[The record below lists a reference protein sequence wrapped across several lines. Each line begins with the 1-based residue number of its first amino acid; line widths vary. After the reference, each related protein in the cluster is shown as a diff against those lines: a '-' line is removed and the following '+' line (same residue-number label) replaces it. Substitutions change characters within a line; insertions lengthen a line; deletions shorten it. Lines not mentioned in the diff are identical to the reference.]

1 MDSIRII
8 QLPTK
13 SAAGTDDYIAVDSTA
28 NGTKKIQFPNLLD
41 DGLTIQNKAADAKA
55 TGDAI
60 NAINGAIGNEASTRQ
75 SADANLQ
82 TQIDQLIAPSGEA
95 PSAAEI
101 ENARIGAPPENTV
114 YPTLG
119 DAIRGQV
126 TDLKS
131 DLNLLLDSEEITGT
145 NKNGYWRNGVFTE
158 NTSAYTKEFNVS
170 GLSRVT
176 LTEFATP
183 YRDAYVFLDSS
194 NNVISSAIGGTDPG
208 TDGYTIELTVP
219 SNAVYLDSSVSRSS
233 NLSKVKLEMATPKVS
248 TDDIDNLQN
257 QIDSLGG
264 LDFTV
269 LNGNNADVFYR
280 GETLRTGYTSPYS
293 RKFKVVGGR
302 KYKITLTTGNNFNA
316 YTFIDG
322 NGTVLS
328 YVLATSSESKEYIVD
343 APNGATMLYCST
355 NSGTISSIS
364 VLQQISET
372 DVINAITKNEY
383 LASIIHNVICIGDSL
398 TQGYRNDTLHNIE
411 AYSYP
416 TFISRAANWEVV
428 NAGWAGIT
436 PVGWWDKRTLYTYAD
451 KQFAIIKLGQN
462 GGLTDTLAEDTSA
475 SSYEDYANTNTGAY
489 CKIIEYIKE
498 QNPHIV
504 IFVVSVRAYRD
515 SVTNDVLQ
523 QIADKYNL
531 PFIDLN
537 DARFNLEATDIHT
550 ISGVYDA
557 VHFNTLGYSQLAT
570 SIYDLIVL
578 HLADNKNLVM
588 NYGEW

>member
-1 MDSIRII
+1 MSLKGIR
-8 QLPTK
+8 K
-13 SAAGTDDYIAVDSTA
+13 SDGTAEYIYADDTLSEENAPGEAKAAGDRIAGVEGRVTTLETA
-28 NGTKKIQFPNLLD
+28 APEIISNATKDWLD
-41 DGLTIQNKAADAKA
+41 DNVTPTGSAVAIDSSLTQSGLAADAKA
-55 TGDAI
+55 TGDAV
-60 NAINGAIGNEASTRQ
+60 N
-75 SADANLQ
+75 
-82 TQIDQLIAPSGEA
+82 
-95 PSAAEI
+95 
-101 ENARIGAPPENTV
+101 
-114 YPTLG
+114 
-119 DAIRGQV
+119 
-126 TDLKS
+126 DLKS

-145 NKNGYWRNGVFTE
+145 NKNGYWRNGAFTE
-158 NTSAYTKEFNVS
+158 HTSAYTKEFNVS

-208 TDGYTIELTVP
+208 TDGYTIQLTVP
-219 SNAVYLDSSVSRSS
+219 SNAVYLDSSVSSAS
-233 NLSKVKLEMATPKVS
+233 NLSKVKLETASPKVS
-248 TDDIDNLQN
+248 ANDINNLQS

-264 LDFTV
+264 LDFAV

-328 YVLATSSESKEYIVD
+328 YELATSAESKEYVVD

-355 NSGTISSIS
+355 NSGTISSVS

-372 DVINAITKNEY
+372 DVINAITKKEY

-416 TFISRAANWEVV
+416 TFLSRMANWEVV

-498 QNPHIV
+498 QNPHII

-515 SVTNDVLQ
+515 SITNDVLQ
-523 QIADKYNL
+523 QIANKYDL

-537 DARFNLEATDIHT
+537 DSRFNLEATDIHT
-550 ISGVYDA
+550 IGGVYDA

-570 SIYDLIVL
+570 SIYDLIVS
-578 HLADNKNLVM
+578 HLADNKNLIM

>member
-1 MDSIRII
+1 M
-8 QLPTK
+8 L
-13 SAAGTDDYIAVDSTA
+13 ADDVRDNY
-28 NGTKKIQFPNLLD
+28 N
-41 DGLTIQNKAADAKA
+41 
-55 TGDAI
+55 
-60 NAINGAIGNEASTRQ
+60 
-75 SADANLQ
+75 
-82 TQIDQLIAPSGEA
+82 
-95 PSAAEI
+95 
-101 ENARIGAPPENTV
+101 
-114 YPTLG
+114 
-119 DAIRGQV
+119 
-126 TDLKS
+126 DLKNVVS
-131 DLNLLLDSEEITGT
+131 LSFDNEEVTGI

-158 NTSAYTKEFNVS
+158 YTSAYTKEFNVS

-194 NNVISSAIGGTDPG
+194 NNVILSVIGGTDPG
-208 TDGYTIELTVP
+208 TDGYTIELAVP
-219 SNAVYLDSSVSRSS
+219 SNAVYLDSSVNSTS
-233 NLSKVKLEMATPKVS
+233 NLPKVKLETLTPKVS

-257 QIDSLGG
+257 QIDLLGG

-269 LNGNNADVFYR
+269 LNGNNANVFYR
-280 GETLRTGYTSPYS
+280 GTTLRTGYTSPYS
-293 RKFKVVGGR
+293 RKFKVVPGR
-302 KYKITLTTGNNFNA
+302 KYKITLTTGNDFNA
-316 YTFIDG
+316 YTFVDE

-328 YVLATSSESKEYIVD
+328 YETATSAESKEYIVN
-343 APNGATMLYCST
+343 APSGASMLYCST
-355 NSGTISSIS
+355 NSGTITSI
-364 VLQQISET
+364 VVYQQINKM
-372 DVINAITKNEY
+372 DVINAIAKNKY

-411 AYSYP
+411 TYSYP
-416 TFISRAANWEVV
+416 TFISRMANWEVV

-436 PVGWWDKRTLYTYAD
+436 PVGWWDKRTLYTYTD

-462 GGLTDTLAEDTSA
+462 GGLTDTLTEDTSA
-475 SSYEDYANTNTGAY
+475 SSYENYANTNTGVY

-498 QNPHIV
+498 QNPHII
-504 IFVVSVRAYRD
+504 IFIVSVRAYRD

-537 DARFNLEATDIHT
+537 DALFDLEATDIHT

-578 HLADNKNLVM
+578 HLSDNKNLVM

>member
-1 MDSIRII
+1 MI
-8 QLPTK
+8 
-13 SAAGTDDYIAVDSTA
+13 DD
-28 NGTKKIQFPNLLD
+28 
-41 DGLTIQNKAADAKA
+41 
-55 TGDAI
+55 
-60 NAINGAIGNEASTRQ
+60 
-75 SADANLQ
+75 
-82 TQIDQLIAPSGEA
+82 
-95 PSAAEI
+95 
-101 ENARIGAPPENTV
+101 
-114 YPTLG
+114 
-119 DAIRGQV
+119 
-126 TDLKS
+126 
-131 DLNLLLDSEEITGT
+131 EEITGT
-145 NKNGYWRNGVFTE
+145 EKTGYWRNGVFTE
-158 NTSAYTKEFNVS
+158 NAGTYTKEFDVS
-170 GLSRVT
+170 GLSNVT

-183 YRDAYVFLDSS
+183 YRDAYVFLDSA
-194 NNVISSAIGGTDPG
+194 NTVIDSAVGGTDPG
-208 TDGYTIELTVP
+208 TDGYTIVLAVP
-219 SNAVYLDSSVSRSS
+219 TGAVYLDSSVNSAS
-233 NLSKVKLEMATPKVS
+233 NLSKVKLETSMPKVS
-248 TDDIDNLQN
+248 TDDIDNLQS

-264 LDFTV
+264 LDFAV
-269 LNGNNADVFYR
+269 LNGNNANVFYR
-280 GETLRTGYTSPYS
+280 GTTLRTGLTSPYS

-302 KYKITLTTGNNFNA
+302 KYKITLTTGADFNA
-316 YTFIDG
+316 YTFIDASQ
-322 NGTVLS
+322 NVLN
-328 YVLATSSESKEYIVD
+328 YELATTAESKEYIVD
-343 APNGATMLYCST
+343 APNDATMLYCST
-355 NSGTISSIS
+355 NSGTITS
-364 VLQQISET
+364 VVVYQQISET

-416 TFISRAANWEVV
+416 TFISRMANWEVV

-504 IFVVSVRAYRD
+504 IFIVSVRAYRD

-557 VHFNTLGYSQLAT
+557 VHFNTLGYAQLAT
-570 SIYDLIVL
+570 SIYELIVL